1 MKPFLQIGLVML
13 GCTLA
18 GCRMASDPT
27 TLTRAATVGDSIAMS
42 GDLREAASMT
52 FEESIA
58 SVRAVLTVTNT
69 SATARPITATIDGM
83 CDGLVVVRAWRVVD
97 GSAVLAWDSSRH
109 PPKPP
114 CPVHL
119 LDSAIAPGAH
129 VTFGNEFPMSFILGD
144 SLPAG
149 PYLFTVK
156 AYTLSPSL
164 PAELTTSIL
173 TLSP

>member
-1 MKPFLQIGLVML
+1 MTLAW
-13 GCTLA
+13 TLA
-18 GCRMASDPT
+18 GCR
-27 TLTRAATVGDSIAMS
+27 AATDPAIVARAVTLGDSVAES
-42 GDLREAASMT
+42 GSLREAAT
-52 FEESIA
+52 VTLDASIA
-58 SVRAVLTVTNT
+58 SVRALLTVTN
-69 SATARPITATIDGM
+69 SGLTARPIAATIDAM

-114 CPVHL
+114 CPVHF

-129 VTFGNEFPMSFILGD
+129 VTFGNEFPTSFILGD
-144 SLPAG
+144 SLAAG
-149 PYLFTVK
+149 QYLFTVK